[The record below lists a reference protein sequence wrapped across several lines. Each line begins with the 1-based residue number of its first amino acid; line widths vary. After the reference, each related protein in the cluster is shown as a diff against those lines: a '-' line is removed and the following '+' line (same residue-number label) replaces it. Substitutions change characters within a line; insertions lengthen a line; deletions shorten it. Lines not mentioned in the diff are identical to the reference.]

1 MSYIIKKNDP
11 LVNVKLTNSGR
22 RNLAEGTLNFTYFGL
37 GDGEMDYSNDSFPN
51 VNILRPSDNVLG
63 LSLPLTSDGVNVLNP
78 ITIVNAIPNEVYT
91 SAIERGFFNYDTT
104 GSTITLDSDLWLVG
118 PLTGTTTA
126 TNSAFDLTYN
136 GGIINSSY
144 DTTIKEGDYLFVK
157 FKTSGYTTN
166 YTTTQVPADEI
177 TVEPVQY
184 LMYVVKTIEGSS
196 TYDLTGLTSGTTIVV
211 AVDRDLPAFDHN
223 YEFDAFIYP
232 GKDTIKDYYDET
244 SPMAYWQGGL
254 LDFSNNNTQSDL
266 DVPVWNMN
274 IINIEDI
281 IGLDSTVDKSKYDVV
296 SKDYLGT
303 AINFG
308 YYDSSH
314 KIGII
319 HYTNNTVSNF
329 YGEGFY
335 RSTFKLKV
343 PYIMWHKQQFTSNV
357 ADTIGYTFVADT
369 ELKFLT
375 ETTQAGLGTSKYPY
389 YDLVDQESDKTV
401 VGKVFVDEKVVVID
415 HPELLSAL
423 SYKANRNWT
432 LPKPMLTLTEPGI
445 CGNTSTAGIL
455 QPGEYLYVT
464 YMFLD
469 DAGITG
475 MHCEDYTTIQNNST
489 SAKDVLF
496 QFNKKINDPNYT
508 EFSFLKD
515 YEDETGIGYKTN
527 QILMLWQKSTTAI
540 KPDPTNWA
548 YIDVSEFLGTN
559 GCVTGVMNVN
569 GTNFEFHADIVD
581 YDADKLG
588 SHTIIDVNVFDIFE
602 LGNTPVGE
610 IIVIYNG
617 TVQTQASDDTLSDGT
632 YYAYPTTY
640 AVGPNNRRVIVFGQG
655 YGTSPDL
662 LQIYYLTGTSITSK
676 TIKQVISVPSLA
688 TINSNTN
695 ANSIYKS
702 TIAPNRVS
710 LKLDKQPNN
719 STVWLFYKGML
730 LNSTTYG
737 VFVTNETIDD
747 RRVELNFTPTQG
759 SEITMFYLDN
769 AGAGQTVSTNVLTK
783 DSISALRV
791 NIDQYMLDNSE
802 TDIYNL
808 NNYITIPGISS
819 TDFSFGDEVFF
830 FGNIETDIKATIFKT
845 QLTCNVLPNQ
855 YISTDNPTFNSDQD
869 KVAFTQIGIF
879 DTNAV
884 LVAIGKFSE
893 PITRKYN
900 SDMVVIQA
908 TIDF

>member
-136 GGIINSSY
+136 GGTINSSY
-144 DTTIKEGDYLFVK
+144 DNTIKEGDYLFVK

-308 YYDSSH
+308 YYDASH
-314 KIGII
+314 KIGVI

-369 ELKFLT
+369 ELKFLI

-432 LPKPMLTLTEPGI
+432 LPKPTLTLTEPGI

-569 GTNFEFHADIVD
+569 GTNFELHADIID

-588 SHTIIDVNVFDIFE
+588 SHPVIDINAYDIFE
-602 LGNTPVGE
+602 LGDTPVGE
-610 IIVIYNG
+610 IIVIFDG
-617 TVQTQASDDTLSDGT
+617 TVLKEGTT
-632 YYAYPTTY
+632 YYTYPTTY
-640 AVGPNNRRVIVFGQG
+640 AVGPNNRRVIAFTQG
-655 YGTSPDL
+655 YGASGDL
-662 LQIYYLTGTSITSK
+662 LQIYYLTGTSITSR

-695 ANSIYKS
+695 ANAIYKS
-702 TIAPNRVS
+702 TIAPNRIS

-730 LNSTTYG
+730 LSSTTYG

-783 DSISALRV
+783 DTISALRV

-808 NNYITIPGISS
+808 NDYITIPGISS

>member
-11 LVNVKLTNSGR
+11 LVNVKLTNNGR
-22 RNLAEGTLNFTYFGL
+22 RNLAEGNLNFTYFGL
-37 GDGEMDYSNDSFPN
+37 SDGEMDYSNDSFSN
-51 VNILRPSDNVLG
+51 VNILRPSDNILG
-63 LSLPLTSDGVNVLNP
+63 LSLPLSYDGNNYLNP
-78 ITIVNAIPNEVYT
+78 ITIVNAIPNEIYT

-104 GSTITLDSDLWLVG
+104 GSTITVDSDLWLVG
-118 PLTGTTTA
+118 PLTGTTAAST
-126 TNSAFDLTYN
+126 TSIDLTYN
-136 GGIINSSY
+136 TGTINSSY
-144 DTTIKEGDYLFVK
+144 DTTIKEGDYLFIK

-166 YTTTQVPADEI
+166 YTTTQVPADQI

-184 LMYVVKTIEGSS
+184 LMYVIKTIDGGTS
-196 TYDLTGLTSGTTIVV
+196 YDLTGLTSGTTITV
-211 AVDRDLPAFDHN
+211 AVDRDLPAFDS
-223 YEFDAFIYP
+223 YEVDAFIYP
-232 GKDTIKDYYDET
+232 GKDTIKDYYDNS
-244 SPMAYWQGGL
+244 SPIAYWQGGL
-254 LDFSNNNTQSDL
+254 LDFSNNNTQSEL

-281 IGLDSTVDKSKYDVV
+281 IGLDNTVDKSKYDVV
-296 SKDYLGT
+296 SKDYLGA
-303 AINFG
+303 AINFN
-308 YYDSSH
+308 YYNSAS
-314 KIGII
+314 KIGVI

-335 RSTFKLKV
+335 RSSFKLKV
-343 PYIMWHKQQFTSNV
+343 PHIMWHKQQFTNGV
-357 ADTIGYTFVADT
+357 ANTIGYTFVADT
-369 ELKFLT
+369 TLKNLIDNT
-375 ETTQAGLGTSKYPY
+375 AIGLGTSTYPY
-389 YDLVDQESDKTV
+389 YDLVDQETETTV
-401 VGKVFVDEKVVVID
+401 VGKVFIDEKIVVIE

-423 SYKANRNWT
+423 SYKSNRNWT

-445 CGNTSTAGIL
+445 CGNTSTTGIL
-455 QPGEYLYVT
+455 QPGESMYLT
-464 YMFLD
+464 YMFID
-469 DAGITG
+469 NNGITG
-475 MHCEDYTTIQNNST
+475 MHCEDYSVIQNT
-489 SAKDVLF
+489 TTGPKDVLF
-496 QFNKKINDPNYT
+496 QFNKKITDPNYT

-527 QILMLWQKSTTAI
+527 QILMLWQKSATSI

-548 YIDVSEFLGTN
+548 YIDVSEYLGTN
-559 GCVTGVMNVN
+559 GCVTGVMNVT
-569 GTNFEFHADIVD
+569 GTNFELHADILD
-581 YDADKLG
+581 YDVDKLA
-588 SHTIIDVNVFDIFE
+588 SHTVIDINTYDIFE
-602 LGNTPVGE
+602 LGDTPVGE
-610 IIVIYNG
+610 IIVIFNG
-617 TVQTQASDDTLSDGT
+617 TVQTAASDDTLSDGT

-655 YGTSPDL
+655 YGVSPDL

-676 TIKQVISVPSLA
+676 TIKQVITVPSLA

-695 ANSIYKS
+695 ADPIYKS
-702 TIAPNRVS
+702 AIAPNRIS

-730 LNSTTYG
+730 LNATTYG

-769 AGAGQTVSTNVLTK
+769 SGAGQTVSTNVLTK
-783 DSISALRV
+783 DTISNLKV

-802 TDIYNL
+802 TDMYIL
-808 NNYITIPGISS
+808 SDYITIPSITS
-819 TDFSFGDEVFF
+819 TDFTFGDEVFF
-830 FGNIETDIKATIFKT
+830 YGNIETDIKATIYKT

-855 YISTDNPTFNSDQD
+855 YLSTENPTFNADQD
-869 KVAFTQIGIF
+869 KVAFTQIGIY
-879 DTNAV
+879 DANAV